1 MPRTIEMLGY
11 DVSINHRLLPRS
23 SLGGS
28 GVWMILVMLIFMHAD
43 TTWAVAFAAEQPV
56 SLELSELPATSNT
69 SIPLSGS
76 KAVRTPS
83 LLPAG
88 LQVDENIMPGGSR
101 TAGTSVPEATR
112 PELTLAKRTDKSYL
126 VPALEISGFLVALNL
141 YDRDRYSSLN
151 ENGQKVYDTS
161 LDTAWSHLRRQDWT
175 FDADPFNINQ
185 FGHPY
190 QGATMYGFARSSGL
204 GFWESLMYSNLGSF
218 AWEIAGENQAPSI
231 NDQIN
236 TGNAGS
242 LLGEA
247 LYRMANLAL
256 GDSSN
261 PGFLR
266 ATGAMLISPT
276 STVNR
281 LAFDKRFNANL
292 STVPPATFWRF
303 NLGASLNTHVSDILS
318 TDPTNLRNNSAMEFY
333 MAYGLPGKPGYSY
346 VRPFDYFDFQ
356 VSSRADSNNPVENI
370 ALRGI
375 LFGKKYEKGSN
386 FRGIWGL
393 YGSYDYF
400 SPYLFRVSSTALSL
414 GTTGQYW
421 VAPGIALQGS
431 VLGGVGFGAAGT
443 DTVTN
448 SAWQAGITRDYH
460 YGVTP
465 QGLVSAAVHCGD
477 RTIIDVTSRAYHVS
491 GHGAD
496 DNTGSDSIFRT
507 NAGVTI
513 RVWGRHALGAQFTE
527 SYRIT
532 SSGRTPT
539 RYQSEG
545 TINLVYTYLGNARLG
560 AVEWRDNS
568 YP

>member
-1 MPRTIEMLGY
+1 MLIVMSADTGWTAASPVERPASRNNTGFSALAKPISLLDSKIFTMPR
-11 DVSINHRLLPRS
+11 LLQ
-23 SLGGS
+23 
-28 GVWMILVMLIFMHAD
+28 
-43 TTWAVAFAAEQPV
+43 AE
-56 SLELSELPATSNT
+56 L
-69 SIPLSGS
+69 
-76 KAVRTPS
+76 R
-83 LLPAG
+83 
-88 LQVDENIMPGGSR
+88 VDEKIISGDSSSALNN
-101 TAGTSVPEATR
+101 ATDAT
-112 PELTLAKRTDKSYL
+112 PPANLSPAKRADRSYL
-126 VPALEISGFLVALNL
+126 IPALEISGFLVALNL
-141 YDRDRYSSLN
+141 IDRQRYSSLN
-151 ENGQKVYDTS
+151 ENGQKVYNTS
-161 LDTAWSHLRRQDWT
+161 LDTAWSHMRRQDWT

-204 GFWESLMYSNLGSF
+204 GFWESLLYSNLGSF
-218 AWEIAGENQAPSI
+218 AWEMAGENQAPSI

-266 ATGAMLISPT
+266 ATGALLISPT

-281 LAFDKRFNANL
+281 LAFDKRFDTNL
-292 STVPPATFWRF
+292 PSVPPATFWRF
-303 NLGASLNTHVSDILS
+303 NLGASLNTHSSDILS
-318 TDPTNLRNNSAMEFY
+318 TVDTNLRNNTAMEFA
-333 MAYGLPGKPGYSY
+333 MSYGLPGKPGYSY
-346 VRPFDYFDFQ
+346 VRPLDYFDFQ
-356 VSSRADSNNPVENI
+356 ISSRADSNNPVED
-370 ALRGI
+370 LMVRGI
-375 LFGKKYEKGSN
+375 LFGKKYERGSDY
-386 FRGIWGL
+386 RGIWGL

-400 SPYLFRVSSTALSL
+400 SPYLFRVSSTAVSL

-431 VLGGVGFGAAGT
+431 ILGGVGFGAAGT

-448 SAWQAGITRDYH
+448 SAWSAGITRDYH

-465 QGLVSAAVHCGD
+465 QALVSAALHCGD
-477 RTIIDVTSRAYHVS
+477 RTIIDVTSRAYRVS
-491 GHGAD
+491 GHSPD
-496 DNTGSDSIFRT
+496 KNTGSDTISRT
-507 NAGVTI
+507 NAGITI

-545 TINLVYTYLGNARLG
+545 TINLVYTYLGSARLG